1 MGSNILLSTNISPSG
16 SEAHCLEK
24 EDYETFIIPKLKAL
38 PQTQKLLCETGD
50 EFREYGVSSAKTC
63 FVS

>member
-38 PQTQKLLCETGD
+38 PQTQKLLCETMQG
-50 EFREYGVSSAKTC
+50 FNVNS
-63 FVS
+63 